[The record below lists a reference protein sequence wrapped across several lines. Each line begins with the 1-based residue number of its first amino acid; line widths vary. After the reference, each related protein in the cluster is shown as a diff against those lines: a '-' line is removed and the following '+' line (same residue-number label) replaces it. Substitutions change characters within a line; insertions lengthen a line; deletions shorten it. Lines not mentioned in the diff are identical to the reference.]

1 MLSREELEAVFNIL
15 IERPFKEV
23 APLIGRIQQEY
34 AALPVPDPGPEAA
47 PVSTA
52 ETAPVS
58 TAETAPVID
67 INTGNIAA

>member
-47 PVSTA
+47 PV
-52 ETAPVS
+52 
-58 TAETAPVID
+58 ID

>member
-34 AALPVPDPGPEAA
+34 AALPVPDLEP
-47 PVSTA
+47 

-58 TAETAPVID
+58 TAEAAPVID
-67 INTGNIAA
+67 INTGNMAA

>member
-34 AALPVPDPGPEAA
+34 AALPVPAPDPEPAPVPTAEAA
-47 PVSTA
+47 PV
-52 ETAPVS
+52 VN
-58 TAETAPVID
+58 
-67 INTGNIAA
+67 INTGNMAA